1 MNEQKF
7 QKGDAVTIRPFDEVD
22 MADMGSLRKDSDMC
36 YGIDREYINERTG
49 RVYRIAKHVKDN
61 GAHVYKLENAI
72 GLLVPLWWAQGMLYS
87 LDEESIPE
95 PDTDGLFGLL
105 GI

>member
-7 QKGDAVTIRPFDEVD
+7 HVGDAVMIRPFDEVD
-22 MADMGSLRKDSDMC
+22 MADMGRLKRALGQC
-36 YGIDREYINERTG
+36 YGIDRDYINERTDRFY
-49 RVYRIAKHVKDN
+49 RVAKHMKDC
-61 GAHVYKLENAI
+61 GAHVYKLENEL
-72 GLLVPLWWAQGMLYS
+72 GLMVPYWWAQGMLYPAK
-87 LDEESIPE
+87 EEAIPD

>member
-22 MADMGSLRKDSDMC
+22 MADMGRLQKSAGVC
-36 YGIDREYINERTG
+36 YGIDREYINERTDRFY
-49 RVYRIAKHVKDN
+49 RVAKHMKDN
-61 GAHVYKLENAI
+61 GAHVYKLENEL
-72 GLLVPLWWAQGMLYS
+72 GLMVPYCWAQGMLYS
-87 LDEESIPE
+87 ANEESTPE

>member
-7 QKGDAVTIRPFDEVD
+7 HNGNAVMIRPFDEVD
-22 MADMGSLRKDSDMC
+22 MEEMGRIRKTAGVC
-36 YGIDREYINERTG
+36 YGIDREYINERTDK
-49 RVYRIAKHVKDN
+49 VYRIAKHMEDC
-61 GAHVYKLENAI
+61 GAHVYKLKNEI
-72 GLLVPLWWAQGMLYS
+72 GLTIPYWWAQGMLYS
-87 LDEESIPE
+87 LGEESIPE